1 MVGWVGW
8 LRVMAGKRG
17 DAAGICDASTRRKVE
32 SQIME
37 NAVHW
42 LERGAALT
50 WFTGFVLLG
59 MVVMGGALMPLWV
72 RANRPRGGSY
82 RLTRR
87 TGVP

>member
-1 MVGWVGW
+1 
-8 LRVMAGKRG
+8 MAGNNG
-17 DAAGICDASTRRKVE
+17 DVAEIWGANTRRKGE
-32 SQIME
+32 SQVME

-72 RANRPRGGSY
+72 RAHRPRGGSY
-82 RLTRR
+82 RLTQR
-87 TGVP
+87 TGAP